1 MIKLRN
7 RVVLVTGAASGVGR
21 KIVRNLLREGANV
34 VIADLDPA
42 AAEAEAAAAELGGAE
57 NRVIGVAMDVTNE
70 AQVDAGMQIAVDRFG
85 RLDVLLA
92 TAGIRMIAPPDR
104 RVFGERER
112 KLAIH
117 FDGAFLPTRAALRQM
132 CKQGSGGVIVHM
144 GSTHS
149 EDHESIAP
157 ANDVAREEARP
168 GIAAAAVCPAFMLM
182 STADGQIAEQAKGLG
197 ILERRAVDMIIL
209 KETVDGASTTRD
221 DAPEAVLVIAVLRSN
236 APTGQSRIVGRFFR

>member
-7 RVVLVTGAASGVGR
+7 RVVLVTGAASGIGR
-21 KIVRNLLREGANV
+21 KIVRNLLGEGANV

-42 AAEAEAAAAELGGAE
+42 AAAAAAAELGGAE

-85 RLDVLLA
+85 QLDVLLS
-92 TAGIRMIAPPDR
+92 TAGIQMIAPPDR
-104 RVFGERER
+104 RVFGERKR

-149 EDHESIAP
+149 EDHEPSAP
-157 ANDVAREEARP
+157 ANDIARGEARP
-168 GIAAAAVCPAFMLM
+168 SIAAAVVCPTFMLM
-182 STADGQIAEQAKGLG
+182 PAADGQIAKQAKGLG
-197 ILERRAVDMIIL
+197 ISQRRAVDKIIL
-209 KETVDGASTTRD
+209 KEIVDSASTTRD

-236 APTGQSRIVGRFFR
+236 APTGQSRIVGCFFR

>member
-7 RVVLVTGAASGVGR
+7 RVVLVTGAASGIGR

-42 AAEAEAAAAELGGAE
+42 AAEAEAAAAELGGSE

-70 AQVDAGMQIAVDRFG
+70 VQVDAGMQIAVDRFG

-92 TAGIRMIAPPDR
+92 TAGIQMIAPPDR

-149 EDHESIAP
+149 EDHEPTAP
-157 ANDVAREEARP
+157 ANDVAKEEARP
-168 GIAAAAVCPAFMLM
+168 SIAAAVVCPAFMLM

-197 ILERRAVDMIIL
+197 ISQRRAVDMIIL
-209 KETVDGASTTRD
+209 KETGASTTRD
-221 DAPEAVLVIAVLRSN
+221 NAPEAVLVIAVLRSN